1 MQAYQ
6 RIADWLVAE
15 GWLLPLSHERQGV
28 AASPRVG
35 GLALGLNGWM
45 DFASLWLRDED
56 G

>member
-1 MQAYQ
+1 
-6 RIADWLVAE
+6 
-15 GWLLPLSHERQGV
+15 V

-45 DFASLWLRDED
+45 DFASLWLRDD